1 MKKPLVAIASLFLL
15 TACETTRFI
24 EGPTLGEVP
33 PSATSGIGFNMIA
46 QSSISNTVTLRASWA
61 KPASDG
67 RGDPNYYLHTMT
79 ANKSVGTLPTRKQVN
94 GLADTV
100 TITRP
105 AIADTVILTSSVWS
119 VRRGLESNTAATGRL
134 VIMTADGPPPP
145 PDTVF
150 VDTIILAP
158 SIVQG
163 AQASVFSM
171 KQSTP
176 DMELYRSLFVR
187 EERISSTIVQ
197 ENTTFVTL
205 FKN

>member
-1 MKKPLVAIASLFLL
+1 
-15 TACETTRFI
+15 
-24 EGPTLGEVP
+24 
-33 PSATSGIGFNMIA
+33 
-46 QSSISNTVTLRASWA
+46 
-61 KPASDG
+61 
-67 RGDPNYYLHTMT
+67 MT

-105 AIADTVILTSSVWS
+105 ATADTVILTSSVWS

>member
-1 MKKPLVAIASLFLL
+1 MKKCLVTIASLFLL

-24 EGPTLGEVP
+24 EGPTVGEAP
-33 PSATSGIGFNMIA
+33 PSVTSRIGFNLIA
-46 QSSISNTVTLRASWA
+46 QSAVSNTVTLRASWTA
-61 KPASDG
+61 PTSDG
-67 RGDPNYYLHTMT
+67 RGDPDYYLHTMT

-94 GLADTV
+94 GLVDTV

-105 AIADTVILTSSVWS
+105 AVLDTVILTSSVWS

-134 VIMTADGPPPP
+134 IIMTADGPPPP

-158 SIVQG
+158 STVQG
-163 AQASVFSM
+163 AQVSVLSM

-176 DMELYRSLFVR
+176 DMQLYRSLFIR
-187 EERISSTIVQ
+187 DESASSTIVQ
-197 ENTTFVTL
+197 ENTTFITL
-205 FKN
+205 VKE

>member
-1 MKKPLVAIASLFLL
+1 MMKQLVVLASVLLL

-24 EGPTLGEVP
+24 EGPTLGNAP
-33 PSATSGIGFNMIA
+33 PSVTSGIGFNMIA
-46 QSSISNTVTLRASWA
+46 QSSVSNTVTLRASWA

-67 RGDPNYYLHTMT
+67 RGDPDYYLHTMT
-79 ANKSVGTLPTRKQVN
+79 SNKTVGTLPTRKQVS

-105 AIADTVILTSSVWS
+105 AAVDTVILTSSVWS
-119 VRRGLESNTAATGRL
+119 VRRGLESNRAATGRL
-134 VIMTADGPPPP
+134 VIMTTDGPPPP

-163 AQASVFSM
+163 AHASVLSM
-171 KQSTP
+171 TPSTP
-176 DMELYRSLFVR
+176 DMQLYRSLFIR
-187 EERISSTIVQ
+187 DERTSSTVVQ
-197 ENTTFVTL
+197 DNTTFITL
-205 FKN
+205 VKE